1 MVTAVSLVL
10 YNVVQIVENVVL
22 ARMGMHPRQS
32 APDVP
37 TQGTVRPR
45 RRMPQRSGLGTHI
58 RRLRRSRGDTLV
70 QLAER
75 TDLSHPFLS
84 QLERG
89 LAQPSLSS
97 LRRIAVALG
106 TSPIELVAAAED
118 TADPTSDPPAVEVRR
133 GGDAAPGVAG
143 FAEGSARLLAHSDR
157 PFHPLEYASDNDSP
171 GDYYEHA
178 EDEFL
183 YVTSGSVVVDL
194 DGRLELLETGDSVY
208 YAAGSATG
216 GGRRPARTACS
227 SSRSGRT
234 GSAPHGRRER
244 ASPEHQVRSASSRLP
259 RADASATTRP
269 STLVRSSSSTTA
281 RPGAVEDGA
290 SGRRSVCGVE
300 LHRGQTSPVY
310 WRHAGPASGAS
321 SCVTDAWMSPYGR
334 SSAWNTS
341 LSLSMPKRARS

>member
-1 MVTAVSLVL
+1 
-10 YNVVQIVENVVL
+10 
-22 ARMGMHPRQS
+22 
-32 APDVP
+32 VP
-37 TQGTVRPR
+37 TRE
-45 RRMPQRSGLGTHI
+45 RSTPETDAAALRLGTHI

-97 LRRIAVALG
+97 LRRIAVALE

-118 TADPTSDPPAVEVRR
+118 TADPASDPPAVEVRR
-133 GGDAAPGVAG
+133 AGDAAPGVAG

-183 YVTSGSVVVDL
+183 YVTSGPVFVDL

-208 YAAGSATG
+208 YAGGIRHRWWSEAGAYRLFVVKERQRG
-216 GGRRPARTACS
+216 LGAARPA
-227 SSRSGRT
+227 G
-234 GSAPHGRRER
+234 E
-244 ASPEHQVRSASSRLP
+244 
-259 RADASATTRP
+259 RP
-269 STLVRSSSSTTA
+269 S
-281 RPGAVEDGA
+281 
-290 SGRRSVCGVE
+290 
-300 LHRGQTSPVY
+300 
-310 WRHAGPASGAS
+310 
-321 SCVTDAWMSPYGR
+321 
-334 SSAWNTS
+334 
-341 LSLSMPKRARS
+341 